1 MGEEPLIKKFM
12 KGVFNERPALPRYQS
27 SWSVDKVLNYLS
39 GMPSVSEMSLKDLT
53 FELVMLLALI
63 TGQIC
68 QTLHLLDLKD
78 LHVTGDGVKFVI
90 NSLVKQS
97 RLGCT
102 QPILNLISYPHNIKL
117 CIVSVLREYL
127 VRTRSCRSSSKLFI
141 SFVKPHKPVSK
152 DTVARWIKCTMQKSG
167 IDISV
172 FKPHSTRSASTSK
185 AAAKQIPLRT
195 IMNTA
200 GWSRQSTFT
209 KFYKKTSISL

>member
-1 MGEEPLIKKFM
+1 MLYQSVFAKSNFFDPLHPTLTQVLDFLTFLFQKGLKYSSINTDRAALSTFVSYSNLNMGEEPLIKKFM

-39 GMPSVSEMSLKDLT
+39 GKPSVSEMSLKELT
-53 FELVMLLALI
+53 FKLVMLLAVI
-63 TGQIC
+63 TGQRC
-68 QTLHLLDLKD
+68 QTLPLLDLKD

-127 VRTRSCRSSSKLFI
+127 VRTRSS
-141 SFVKPHKPVSK
+141 VVS
-152 DTVARWIKCTMQKSG
+152 C
-167 IDISV
+167 
-172 FKPHSTRSASTSK
+172 
-185 AAAKQIPLRT
+185 L
-195 IMNTA
+195 
-200 GWSRQSTFT
+200 
-209 KFYKKTSISL
+209 